1 MVSISMVFQENTWE
15 PRDNLSCEALIL
27 DFERRTRESNNL
39 LTVDP
44 VKAIA
49 EHKRTFGVGK
59 KHFPVNTGE
68 SPYRI
73 GFDRGLRPVKI
84 IGATDCGGE
93 LCFLMKWKGKLS
105 ILVVKPY
112 EYYKNVWLHYVIHN
126 LKITILYSMMQAQML
141 LTWLLLEKLI
151 KDVLRS

>member
-1 MVSISMVFQENTWE
+1 M
-15 PRDNLSCEALIL
+15 
-27 DFERRTRESNNL
+27 
-39 LTVDP
+39 DP

-49 EHKRTFGVGK
+49 AHKASLGLGK

-93 LCFLMKWKGKLS
+93 LCFLMKWKG
-105 ILVVKPY
+105 
-112 EYYKNVWLHYVIHN
+112 
-126 LKITILYSMMQAQML
+126 
-141 LTWLLLEKLI
+141 
-151 KDVLRS
+151 